1 MIAPTPGSLNALK
14 DEEERK
20 LDFIWKRA
28 SMENVDRARPAASTD
43 PLSALHAVG
52 LV

>member
-28 SMENVDRARPAASTD
+28 SMENGDRARPAASTD
-43 PLSALHAVG
+43 PSSAYMSSG
-52 LV
+52 